1 MLQDQM
7 KRENEARME
16 KERKEQ
22 EKREK
27 IRSGMC
33 YTS

>member
-33 YTS
+33 NTS